1 MLLVLHGHVQGNT
14 VANKIMTKRKLSVL
28 LLGSGAAILGLGL
41 AGCTSGVRSMHA
53 SAFVVPRPPSLK
65 KPAVSD
71 SPAAGHSAPHGSAA
85 GSLPL
90 STGGGSTT
98 ATGGGYANSLG
109 SDLSPVQAARP
120 LPPGEKL
127 SVAALLGSVDGRP
140 IFVQTIFNMVDS
152 DLKREAADSRNLQY
166 FEQQAMGTLAR
177 AIRSK
182 VDTMLLLTQARRRL
196 TSDQKKQ
203 VAAYVRVREAKLL
216 AQYMGS
222 QERANRALK
231 RQGTS
236 LDRRLEKIRNK
247 ATLELFINH
256 TISPRIVVTRRDMI
270 RYYRRHISK
279 FTRHTSVSLYTIT
292 YPIARQLPRNPDD
305 PTHTE
310 PIRHPTPAQLHE
322 AQVKAMAYCLHLE
335 DEIRHGANFAFLAE
349 DNSHDYAAAN
359 GGHVPN
365 VRPSELS
372 NQKLARLIESLHAHQ
387 MAPPML
393 LKNPVNP
400 ARDSIIIVKVGRVVH
415 HQVLPFDAVEAKIRL
430 TLSNRQYQKLIR
442 AYYHSLYG
450 HQSVGAM
457 EKMAKTALAVAVAK
471 YWHHS

>member
-1 MLLVLHGHVQGNT
+1 M
-14 VANKIMTKRKLSVL
+14 IKRKLSVIL
-28 LLGSGAAILGLGL
+28 LSSAATLITFGLSGCSSNVQSI
-41 AGCTSGVRSMHA
+41 HP
-53 SAFVVPRPPSLK
+53 SAFVVPQPPQIK
-65 KPAVSD
+65 KATAATSSKNTRSD
-71 SPAAGHSAPHGSAA
+71 LPHAPAASLVPQKAPRSVK
-85 GSLPL
+85 P
-90 STGGGSTT
+90 STNN
-98 ATGGGYANSLG
+98 GYANSLG

-166 FEQQAMGTLAR
+166 FKQQAMGTLAR
-177 AIRSK
+177 AIHNK

-203 VAAYVRVREAKLL
+203 VAAYVRVQEAKLL

-222 QERANRALK
+222 EERANRALK

-236 LDRRLEKIRNK
+236 LDRRLESIRNK
-247 ATLELFINH
+247 ATLELFISH
-256 TISPRIVVTRRDMI
+256 TISPRIVVTRRDLI

-322 AQVKAMAYCLHLE
+322 AKVKAMAYCLHLE

-349 DNSHDYAAAN
+349 DNSDDYAAAN

-372 NQKLARLIESLHAHQ
+372 NQKLARLIESLHAYQ
-387 MAPPML
+387 MAPPMF
-393 LKNPVNP
+393 LKNPVKP
-400 ARDSIIIVKVGRVVH
+400 IRDSIIIVKLGRVVH

-430 TLSNRQYQKLIR
+430 TLSNRQYSKLIR

-450 HQSVGAM
+450 HQSVSAM

-471 YWHHS
+471 YWNHS

>member
-1 MLLVLHGHVQGNT
+1 
-14 VANKIMTKRKLSVL
+14 MTKRKLSVL
-28 LLGSGAAILGLGL
+28 LLGSGAAILALGL

-71 SPAAGHSAPHGSAA
+71 SPAAGHSARHGSAA

-256 TISPRIVVTRRDMI
+256 TIWPRIVVTRRDMI

-322 AQVKAMAYCLHLE
+322 AQVKAMAYCMHLE

-400 ARDSIIIVKVGRVVH
+400 ARDSIIIVKLGRVVH

-450 HQSVGAM
+450 HQSVSAM

-471 YWHHS
+471 YWNHS